1 MIQDVL
7 ANAVRY
13 AAMGFEFFGLLTIVL
28 VSSLATVRFMRQII
42 VSDWS
47 IVLPSYRANL
57 GRGVLL
63 GLELL
68 IAADILR
75 TVAAPSTF
83 GNLGLLAAIVLIRTF
98 LNISLGLEI
107 EGAWPWRRR
116 ELERQRGEIALNA
129 VGSQLVSEGDPKGSN
144 ANLDMKHEGV
154 PVR

>member
-1 MIQDVL
+1 MIQDLL

-13 AAMGFEFFGLLTIVL
+13 AAMGFESTGLAMIVL
-28 VSSLATVRFMRQII
+28 VSVVSTGRFLRQVS

-47 IVLPSYRANL
+47 AILPSYRANL

-75 TVAAPSTF
+75 TVAAPTTF
-83 GNLGLLAAIVLIRTF
+83 SNLGLLAAIVLIRTF
-98 LNISLGLEI
+98 LSISLGLEI

-116 ELERQRGEIALNA
+116 ELEWRSGQSAHELQSAGLPPEPLRGR
-129 VGSQLVSEGDPKGSN
+129 KY
-144 ANLDMKHEGV
+144 
-154 PVR
+154 RR